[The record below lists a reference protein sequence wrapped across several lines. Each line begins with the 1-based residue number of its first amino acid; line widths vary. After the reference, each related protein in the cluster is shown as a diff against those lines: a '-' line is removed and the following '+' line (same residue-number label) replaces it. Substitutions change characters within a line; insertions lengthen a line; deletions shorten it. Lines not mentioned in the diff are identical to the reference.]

1 MKKDRNNARPVLM
14 VLFAVAVLSACNDAA
29 AYNSRGIAYYN
40 KGDND
45 RAIAD
50 YNEALRLDPNY
61 AAAYL
66 GRGNAYY
73 LKGDYARARADWEKA
88 LQLDPNNANARNNL
102 ERLRS
107 MGY

>member
-1 MKKDRNNARPVLM
+1 M
-14 VLFAVAVLSACNDAA
+14 
-29 AYNSRGIAYYN
+29 N

-50 YNEALRLDPNY
+50 YTEVLRLNPNY
-61 AAAYL
+61 AD
-66 GRGNAYY
+66 AYY
-73 LKGDYARARADWEKA
+73 NRGDAYDDKGDYARARADWEKA
-88 LQLDPNNANARNNL
+88 LQLDPNDADARNNL